1 LDKRD
6 QRRNEVAMDL
16 ECFLNQ
22 QNITR
27 YLKLLNVISDER
39 QRRQIINLLEDEK
52 LKEEELQRAKVLA
65 ADSHQL

>member
-1 LDKRD
+1 
-6 QRRNEVAMDL
+6 MGL

-27 YLKLLNVISDER
+27 YLKLLKVISDER

-52 LKEEELQRAKVLA
+52 LKQEELQRAKV
-65 ADSHQL
+65 

>member
-1 LDKRD
+1 
-6 QRRNEVAMDL
+6 MDL

-27 YLKLLNVISDER
+27 YLKLLKVISDER

-52 LKEEELQRAKVLA
+52 LKQEELQRAKVLA